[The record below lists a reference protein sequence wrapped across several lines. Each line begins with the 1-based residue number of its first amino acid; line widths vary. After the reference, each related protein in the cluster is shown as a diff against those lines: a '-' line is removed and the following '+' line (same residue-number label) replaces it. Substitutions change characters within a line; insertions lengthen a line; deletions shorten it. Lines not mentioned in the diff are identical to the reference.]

1 MLHGVAHV
9 QAGEHGQDGRLS
21 GARLLPQQEGLEEL
35 DVEVFKWGGGGRERE
50 CVCVCVCVRAC
61 DVMRK
66 TLHTQTEVCHIG
78 DERYNKCTRART
90 HFLLLIS

>member
-35 DVEVFKWGGGGRERE
+35 DVEVFKPGPNR
-50 CVCVCVCVRAC
+50 C
-61 DVMRK
+61 
-66 TLHTQTEVCHIG
+66 
-78 DERYNKCTRART
+78 
-90 HFLLLIS
+90 